1 MQLLKVCPS
10 SPSSLSF
17 FFFLFW
23 VVGDGSINPSLE
35 EMEALGRR
43 VGVGEKRE
51 PRAPVEDHGLKRCR
65 FGVVFYFFKKQKTSK
80 QHRLEVFVFF
90 FFLNSYLQ
98 NDVVLGFGNLGV
110 CSLNPW

>member
-10 SPSSLSF
+10 SRSSF
-17 FFFLFW
+17 FFFSLFW
-23 VVGDGSINPSLE
+23 VVGYGSINPSLE

-65 FGVVFYFFKKQKTSK
+65 FGLVFYFF
-80 QHRLEVFVFF
+80 
-90 FFLNSYLQ
+90 
-98 NDVVLGFGNLGV
+98 
-110 CSLNPW
+110 

>member
-1 MQLLKVCPS
+1 MPFFS
-10 SPSSLSF
+10 FFSFFFF

-65 FGVVFYFFKKQKTSK
+65 FGLVFYFLFLKKDLKTTS
-80 QHRLEVFVFF
+80 FGGFF
-90 FFLNSYLQ
+90 FF
-98 NDVVLGFGNLGV
+98 F
-110 CSLNPW
+110 

>member
-1 MQLLKVCPS
+1 
-10 SPSSLSF
+10 
-17 FFFLFW
+17 
-23 VVGDGSINPSLE
+23 
-35 EMEALGRR
+35 MEALGRR

-65 FGVVFYFFKKQKTSK
+65 FGLVFYFLFLKKDLKTTS
-80 QHRLEVFVFF
+80 FGGFFFF

-98 NDVVLGFGNLGV
+98 NDVVLGFSNLGV